1 MLSDS
6 DLTRQNEKTALSWVV
21 FLMPSEPYPGGKST
35 GINVKVRLGLLWYS
49 IGESNGTRNPE
60 HRMKWRFMAT
70 SSGGVIKSVI
80 KKSIEGNYYHILDS
94 NDSSDRIRVLELVV
108 RPRFN
113 QIGVGDSP
121 PLFLTGRIA

>member
-1 MLSDS
+1 MRNQNRTSEITFKTTGGS
-6 DLTRQNEKTALSWVV
+6 ETPIICNPVIPRATIKTGRQ
-21 FLMPSEPYPGGKST
+21 
-35 GINVKVRLGLLWYS
+35 VRLPVDWYS

-60 HRMKWRFMAT
+60 HRMKWRFVAT
-70 SSGGVIKSVI
+70 LSGGVIKSVI
-80 KKSIEGNYYHILDS
+80 KKSIAGNYYHILDS
-94 NDSSDRIRVLELVV
+94 NDSSDRIIVLELVV

>member
-1 MLSDS
+1 MSTNNKND
-6 DLTRQNEKTALSWVV
+6 TRWV
-21 FLMPSEPYPGGKST
+21 SSCY
-35 GINVKVRLGLLWYS
+35 WYS

-70 SSGGVIKSVI
+70 LSGGVIKSVI
-80 KKSIEGNYYHILDS
+80 KKSIAGNYYHILDS
-94 NDSSDRIRVLELVV
+94 NDSSDRIIVLELVV